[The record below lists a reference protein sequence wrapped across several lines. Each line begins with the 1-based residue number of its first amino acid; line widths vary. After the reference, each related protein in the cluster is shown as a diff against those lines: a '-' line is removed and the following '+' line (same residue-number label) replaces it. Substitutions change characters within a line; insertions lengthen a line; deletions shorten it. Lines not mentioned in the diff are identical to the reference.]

1 MKGFPLACALSSALV
16 CASFGGS
23 VQATEQLVT
32 IGTGGQTGVYYLA
45 GQAVCRFLSQGSTK
59 HHIRCSAPTSGGGV
73 ANVNGIRNGTLNFAL
88 MQADHQFKAM
98 KGLVPFKP
106 YGPMNDLRAIFS
118 LHDEVFTLVARKSA
132 GIASVDD
139 LKGKRVNI
147 GNPGSGQRETFGELM
162 ALEGWDNTIFGRVS
176 ELRPVEQAKAL
187 GIDDIDAM
195 SYFVGHPNAAIQEAT
210 TKTDAL
216 LVPLSKQ
223 EIDQLLASR
232 FYYTRAEIPG
242 GLYRGNPVPI
252 SSIGTKA
259 VLSTSNKTDP
269 KLVYQLVKSVFDN
282 LDGFKRLHP
291 AFANLK
297 EADMIKVGLS
307 APLHEGALRYYKER
321 GWL

>member
-1 MKGFPLACALSSALV
+1 MKGFPLACVLSSALV
-16 CASFGGS
+16 FALWGGAA
-23 VQATEQLVT
+23 QAAERLVT
-32 IGTGGQTGVYYLA
+32 IGTGGQSGVYYLA
-45 GQAVCRFLSQGSTK
+45 GQEICRVLSHGSAK
-59 HHIRCSAPTSGGGV
+59 QPIKCSAQTSGGGV
-73 ANVNGIRNGTLNFAL
+73 ANVNGIRNGTLDFAF

-98 KGLVPFKP
+98 KGIVPFRA
-106 YGPMNDLRAIFS
+106 YGPMNDLRALFS
-118 LHDEVFTLVARKSA
+118 LHDEVFTIVARKSA

-147 GNPGSGQRETFGELM
+147 GNPGSGQRETFEELM
-162 ALEGWDNTIFGRVS
+162 ALKGWDNTIFSRVS

-210 TKTDAL
+210 ATTDTL
-216 LVPLSKQ
+216 LVPLSNR

-232 FYYTRAEIPG
+232 FYYARATIPG

-259 VLSTSNKTDP
+259 VLSTSSKTDP
-269 KLVYQLVKSVFDN
+269 ELVYLLVKSVFDN
-282 LDGFKRLHP
+282 LESLKRLHP
-291 AFANLK
+291 AFDNLK
-297 EADMIKVGLS
+297 ESEMIKVGLS